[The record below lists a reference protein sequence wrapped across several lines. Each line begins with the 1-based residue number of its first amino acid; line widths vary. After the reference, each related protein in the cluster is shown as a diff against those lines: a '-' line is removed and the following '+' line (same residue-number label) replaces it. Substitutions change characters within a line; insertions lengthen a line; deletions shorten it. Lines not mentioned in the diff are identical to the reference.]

1 MNGDGREVG
10 RGGEGGNEMVVYQPD
25 ETLRLEVRL
34 RDETVWLTQ
43 EQMGRLFG
51 RSQPVIARHIANIF
65 REGELDRE
73 VVYAKSAYT
82 TRHGAIEGRT
92 QVREIGLYNLDVVIS
107 VGYRVKSV
115 QGTRFRQWATRVL
128 KEYLLR
134 GQAFSRRLGEL
145 EERVE
150 RRLARHEGEIEGLKE
165 KVEFF
170 VRTSLPPVQ
179 GVFYDGQMWDARVLA
194 DRLIGS
200 ARESLTLIDNWVT
213 VGTLDLLAGKR
224 PGVAATVVTS
234 AHLDGNGRARPG
246 ISPDD
251 VAKFNAQYP
260 PLEVRFSEKFHDR
273 FLVVDGKELYLIG
286 ASLKDL
292 GKKCFAFTR
301 LDAGEIPGLLGRV

>member
-43 EQMGRLFG
+43 EQIARLFG
-51 RSQPVIARHIANIF
+51 TQRPAIGKHLAHIY
-65 REGELDRE
+65 GSDELDEAGPCSILDHVGNDGKQR
-73 VVYAKSAYT
+73 Y
-82 TRHGAIEGRT
+82 RT
-92 QVREIGLYNLDVVIS
+92 KFYNLDAILA
-107 VGYRVKSV
+107 VGYRVNS
-115 QGTRFRQWATRVL
+115 RNASMFRRWATGVL
-128 KEYLLR
+128 KGYLLR
-134 GQAFSRRLGEL
+134 GYAFSRRLGEL

-150 RRLARHEGEIEGLKE
+150 RRLAKHEGEIEGLKE

-179 GVFYDGQMWDARVLA
+179 EVFYDGQMWDARALA

-246 ISPDD
+246 ISPGD

-301 LDAGEIPGLLGRV
+301 LDAGEIPGLMARV